1 MRISVDL
8 AIAQLKEGKVA
19 ALPTETVYGLA
30 ASLSQP
36 RAIEEIFRLKGR
48 PLANPLIIHVAK
60 ASDVKHYA
68 TELPPG
74 FNELAEAFWPGP
86 LTLIVPIQPDLVPA
100 LVRAHLPT
108 AGFRMPCHALTL
120 EVIEAVGPVVM
131 PSANLS
137 GKPSATTYEH
147 VEADFGEDFPVLDG
161 GPCSK
166 GLESTIL
173 YYDQSRWVIGRL
185 GALAAEEFEAILGYA
200 PAIFKPEKPICPGQF
215 FRHYAPKAK
224 LFLGDRSRLE
234 EASFILGFMERHYP
248 PNKKVMSMGS
258 LYNAEEVAEHL
269 YQVLRQLDIE
279 GVSEAWVDM
288 DFPREGLWKT
298 IEERLLKAG
307 ER

>member
-1 MRISVDL
+1 MRISVQQ
-8 AIAQLKEGKVA
+8 AISQLKAGKVA

-36 RAIEEIFRLKGR
+36 KAIEEIFRLKGR
-48 PLANPLIIHVAK
+48 PLANPLIIHVGSI
-60 ASDVKHYA
+60 SDVEHYA
-68 TELPPG
+68 SEIPPE
-74 FNELAEAFWPGP
+74 FNELAAAFWPGP
-86 LTLIVPIQPDLVPA
+86 LTLIVPVQPDLVPP

-108 AGFRMPCHALTL
+108 AGFRMPCHPLTL
-120 EVIEAVGPVVM
+120 AVIKAAGPVVM

-137 GKPSATTYEH
+137 GRPSATTYEH
-147 VEADFGEDFPVLDG
+147 VEADFGKDFSVLNG

-173 YYDQSRWVIGRL
+173 YYVQSSWVIGRL
-185 GALAAEEFEAILGYA
+185 GALAAEEFETILGYV
-200 PAIFKPEKPICPGQF
+200 PALFKPEKPICPGQF

-224 LFLGDRSRLE
+224 LYLGDRSRLDE
-234 EASFILGFMERHYP
+234 VSFILGFIEGHYP
-248 PNKKVMSMGS
+248 PDKKVLLMGS

-269 YQVLRQLDIE
+269 YQVLRKLDME
-279 GVSEAWVDM
+279 GADAAWIDM

-307 ER
+307 E